1 MEFIFVFAVILFE
14 VFLIHFFEVMEI
26 VRAFGIDT
34 LVDDKVFAVFFW
46 NKSIPAVGTA
56 QFHGGEAAFIRREP
70 GGADFAEELA
80 FGTIV
85 FVQKGFWRITPGA
98 GAGVW
103 DITFGPAADRADL
116 LAIAFFVVRDKFLVS
131 PVLSEIGNKGELI
144 NLELLVFWGIGIIK
158 SPLPEGDISADEVN
172 QPAVLLIKILN
183 NRK

>member
-1 MEFIFVFAVILFE
+1 M
-14 VFLIHFFEVMEI
+14 
-26 VRAFGIDT
+26 
-34 LVDDKVFAVFFW
+34 
-46 NKSIPAVGTA
+46 GTA

-70 GGADFAEELA
+70 GGADFAEKLA

-85 FVQKGFWRITPGA
+85 FVQKGFRRITPGA

-116 LAIAFFVVRDKFLVS
+116 LAIAFFVVRDTFLVS

-183 NRK
+183 DRK

>member
-14 VFLIHFFEVMEI
+14 VFLIHFFEVMEL

-85 FVQKGFWRITPGA
+85 LYRKGFGALHRGA
-98 GAGVW
+98 GTGVW

>member
-1 MEFIFVFAVILFE
+1 
-14 VFLIHFFEVMEI
+14 MEI

-85 FVQKGFWRITPGA
+85 LYRKGFGALHRGQEQVSGISHSDRRLTGRI
-98 GAGVW
+98 
-103 DITFGPAADRADL
+103 
-116 LAIAFFVVRDKFLVS
+116 FL
-131 PVLSEIGNKGELI
+131 P
-144 NLELLVFWGIGIIK
+144 
-158 SPLPEGDISADEVN
+158 
-172 QPAVLLIKILN
+172 
-183 NRK
+183 

>member
-1 MEFIFVFAVILFE
+1 MTKCLRS
-14 VFLIHFFEVMEI
+14 FFGT
-26 VRAFGIDT
+26 RAFPQWGQRSFTEEKRLSSGENLEAQT
-34 LVDDKVFAVFFW
+34 LQRSW
-46 NKSIPAVGTA
+46 PL
-56 QFHGGEAAFIRREP
+56 EP
-70 GGADFAEELA
+70 LFLCR
-80 FGTIV
+80 
-85 FVQKGFWRITPGA
+85 KGFGALHRGA

-116 LAIAFFVVRDKFLVS
+116 LAIAFFVVRDTFLVS

>member
-14 VFLIHFFEVMEI
+14 VFLIYFFEVMEL

-56 QFHGGEAAFIRREP
+56 QFHGGEAAFIRKEP

-85 FVQKGFWRITPGA
+85 FVQKGFRRITPGA

-144 NLELLVFWGIGIIK
+144 NLELLVFWGMGVIK
-158 SPLPEGDISADEVN
+158 RPLLERDVSAD
-172 QPAVLLIKILN
+172 KI
-183 NRK
+183 

>member
-1 MEFIFVFAVILFE
+1 MWYLDAHIHRAKFE
-14 VFLIHFFEVMEI
+14 E
-26 VRAFGIDT
+26 R
-34 LVDDKVFAVFFW
+34 
-46 NKSIPAVGTA
+46 
-56 QFHGGEAAFIRREP
+56 Q
-70 GGADFAEELA
+70 DF
-80 FGTIV
+80 
-85 FVQKGFWRITPGA
+85 
-98 GAGVW
+98 
-103 DITFGPAADRADL
+103 TFGPAADRADL

>member
-1 MEFIFVFAVILFE
+1 MEL
-14 VFLIHFFEVMEI
+14 

-85 FVQKGFWRITPGA
+85 FVQKRLRGITA
-98 GAGVW
+98 WTAAIIRNV
-103 DITFGPAADRADL
+103 TFTATADRADL
-116 LAIAFFVVRDKFLVS
+116 LAIAFFKVRNQFPVS
-131 PVLSEIGNKGELI
+131 PVLTEICKERKFI
-144 NLELLVFWGIGIIK
+144 RFEFLVLWGVRIIK
-158 SPLPEGDISADEVN
+158 SPLAERNVSADKRKKIAN
-172 QPAVLLIKILN
+172 NSLLVLNVVK
-183 NRK
+183 